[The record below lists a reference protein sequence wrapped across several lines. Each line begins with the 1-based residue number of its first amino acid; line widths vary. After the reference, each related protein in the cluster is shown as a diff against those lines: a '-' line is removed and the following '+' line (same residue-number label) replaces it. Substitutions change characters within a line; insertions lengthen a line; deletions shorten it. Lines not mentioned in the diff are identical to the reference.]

1 MTPSVFPAP
10 AKINLFLHVTG
21 RRADGYHQLQT
32 LFQLVDLADAV
43 HISVREDGQLVR
55 SGDVAGVPAESD
67 LCLRAAAAL
76 KAATGCPLGC
86 TIGLEKRIPIG
97 AGLGGGS
104 SDAATVLRALNVLW
118 ATGLSTEALARIGLT
133 LGADVPLFV
142 HGHTAFA
149 EGIGED
155 LVPMVLEPAWYVLVF
170 PGIMVPTAA
179 IFRDGQLTRN
189 TPGITIPSLIQ
200 GAPTHNDLEVVAK
213 RLYPGIGAALDWLR
227 PYGDARMSGSGSS
240 VFVRV
245 DSRATGEDIAARAP
259 EGWRAWCVRGI
270 DRSPLLDVLDALQPG

>member
-1 MTPSVFPAP
+1 MTPTVFPAP

-21 RRADGYHQLQT
+21 RRADGYHLLQT
-32 LFQLVDLADAV
+32 AFQLVDLADAV
-43 HISVREDGQLVR
+43 AVTVRGDGRLVRE
-55 SGDVAGVPAESD
+55 GDVAGVPESSD

-86 TIGLEKRIPIG
+86 TIGLRKRIPIG

-104 SDAATVLRALNVLW
+104 SDAATVLHALNVLW
-118 ATGLSTEALARIGLT
+118 DTRLPTPELARIGLS

-142 HGHTAFA
+142 NGHSAFA
-149 EGIGED
+149 EGIGEA
-155 LVPMVLEPAWYVLVF
+155 LVPMALGAAWYVLLF

-179 IFRDGQLTRN
+179 IFGDEHLTRN

-200 GAPTHNDLEVVAK
+200 GAPTHNDLEVVAT

-227 PYGDARMSGSGSS
+227 PFGDARMSGSGSS

-245 DSRATGEDIAARAP
+245 ESRVAGEAIVARVP

-270 DRSPLLDVLDALQPG
+270 DRSPLLDVLDALRSG